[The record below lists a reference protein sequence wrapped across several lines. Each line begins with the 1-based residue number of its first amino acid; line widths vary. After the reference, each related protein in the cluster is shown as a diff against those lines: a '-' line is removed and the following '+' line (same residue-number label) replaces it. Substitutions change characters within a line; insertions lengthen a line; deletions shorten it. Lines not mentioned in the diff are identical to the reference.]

1 MPLIH
6 FAVPPETNTMVKSN
20 YTLIENKNSIKNNQ
34 TIPKRF
40 LVIFLC
46 QIIWLICFIFFKKTI
61 WILK

>member
-34 TIPKRF
+34 TIPKRV